1 MEKCARCWGEL
12 CCISNNSKYCN
23 KCRKEIDKELSDRR
37 GKSVKVMRT
46 SWILEVF
53 NQWKINM
60 SSLCD
65 YLWLSHN
72 GLYNKL
78 NQWLDLT
85 MEQKRKASEWFD
97 GKIRLMI
104 KCKVKLDKD
113 LRRGR

>member
-1 MEKCARCWGEL
+1 
-12 CCISNNSKYCN
+12 
-23 KCRKEIDKELSDRR
+23 
-37 GKSVKVMRT
+37 MRT
-46 SWILEVF
+46 NWILEVF
-53 NQWKINM
+53 SEWKINM

-85 MEQKRKASEWFD
+85 MEQKKKASEWFD
-97 GKIRLMI
+97 RKIRLMI

-113 LRRGR
+113 LGKSR

>member
-1 MEKCARCWGEL
+1 MEKCGRCGGEL
-12 CCISNNSKYCN
+12 NCISWNAKYCS
-23 KCRKEIDKELSDRR
+23 KCRGEVDKELREKR
-37 GKSVKVMRT
+37 KKEMCAMRT
-46 SWILEVF
+46 NWILEVF
-53 NQWKINM
+53 SEWKINM

-85 MEQKRKASEWFD
+85 MEQKKKASEWFD

-104 KCKVKLDKD
+104 RCKVKLDKD
-113 LRRGR
+113 LGKSR